1 MRYAVFLATL
11 CCWLCPALSSAAL
24 FVEAPA
30 EASQGSAVL
39 IRLSSDEAAREA
51 VIHWQETKFSVPMT
65 ADRGMYGGLALVPVP
80 LDAAQPLT
88 LRAAA
93 GKSSVSVEIRPLKV
107 AWPRQ
112 EIQGVEKKYV
122 SPPPEVLKRIE
133 NEQRKVRAVLARIS
147 PERWWEMPCVRPA
160 PGDVSSVFGG
170 ERVFNGQPRSRHRG
184 ADLRAET
191 GQPIMAMAG
200 GRVALAE
207 EQYFSG
213 KVVFIDHGLGLVS
226 LYAHLSALR
235 VAEGDTVRAG
245 QLIGLAGATGRVTGP
260 HLHWGVNIL
269 GKAVDPISLLST
281 RSDSS
286 DRTR

>member
-1 MRYAVFLATL
+1 MRYAVFLATV
-11 CCWLCPALSSAAL
+11 CCWLCPALSLAAL
-24 FVEAPA
+24 FVDAPA
-30 EASQGSAVL
+30 EALQGSAVL
-39 IRLSSDEAAREA
+39 IRLSSDEAASEA
-51 VIHWQETKFSVPMT
+51 AVHWQETKFSVPMT
-65 ADRGMYGGLALVPVP
+65 ADRGMYGALALVPVP
-80 LDAAQPLT
+80 LDAAQPLN
-88 LRAAA
+88 LRVTA
-93 GKSSVSVEIRPLKV
+93 GKSSVSLAIRPLKV

-112 EIQGVEKKYV
+112 EISGVEKKYV

-133 NEQRKVRAVLARIS
+133 AEQRKVRAVLARIS

-200 GRVALAE
+200 GKVALAE

-269 GKAVDPISLLST
+269 GKAVDPLSLLST
-281 RSDSS
+281 RSAASAG
-286 DRTR
+286 TR